1 MSRSGDNLSL
11 FDLPALQTLAPQA
24 LLLRQFASPDE
35 RSIFDALT
43 RVTEQA
49 PLRHMRTPRGQAL
62 SAAMSNCGAVGWI
75 SDAQGYR
82 YSPLDPQSGRPWP
95 DLPPALL
102 QLAQAA
108 AAAAGFAAFD
118 PDVCLIN
125 RYAVGA
131 SMGVHVDRDERDKS
145 APIVSV
151 SLGLPATFMFGG
163 AQRSD
168 AVQRIGL
175 RNGDV
180 VVWGGASRLYYHG
193 VARIAAGNHPLTGPY
208 RFNLTFR
215 KAC

>member
-1 MSRSGDNLSL
+1 MSRSGDNLPL

-24 LLLRQFASPDE
+24 LLLRQFASPGE

-131 SMGVHVDRDERDKS
+131 SMGLHVDRDERDKS

>member
-1 MSRSGDNLSL
+1 
-11 FDLPALQTLAPQA
+11 
-24 LLLRQFASPDE
+24 
-35 RSIFDALT
+35 
-43 RVTEQA
+43 
-49 PLRHMRTPRGQAL
+49 MRTPRGQAL

-95 DLPPALL
+95 QLPPALL
-102 QLAQAA
+102 QLAQTA

-131 SMGVHVDRDERDKS
+131 SMGLHVDRDERDKS

>member
-1 MSRSGDNLSL
+1 MSRSGDNLPL

-24 LLLRQFASPDE
+24 LLLRQFASPGE

-95 DLPPALL
+95 QLPPALL
-102 QLAQAA
+102 QLAQTA

-131 SMGVHVDRDERDKS
+131 SMGLHVDRDERDKS

>member
-1 MSRSGDNLSL
+1 MNGSDNNLPL
-11 FDLPALQTLAPQA
+11 FDLPAVQTLAPQA
-24 LLLRQFASPDE
+24 LLLRQFALPGE
-35 RSIFDALT
+35 HAVFEALN

-62 SAAMSNCGAVGWI
+62 SAAMSNCGTVGWI
-75 SDAQGYR
+75 SDAHGYR
-82 YSPLDPQSGRPWP
+82 YSPVDPQTAHPWP
-95 DLPPALL
+95 ELPPALL
-102 QLAQAA
+102 HLAQTAA
-108 AAAAGFAAFD
+108 AEAGFAGFH

-131 SMGVHVDRDERDKS
+131 SMGLHVDRDERDKS

-151 SLGLPATFMFGG
+151 SLGLPATFLFGG

-168 AVQRIGL
+168 AVQRIRL
-175 RNGDV
+175 SHGDV
-180 VVWGGASRLYYHG
+180 VVWGGASRLHYHG
-193 VARIAAGNHPLTGPY
+193 IARVAAGNHPLTGPY